1 MVDPQADLDEAF
13 CRDVH
18 HLSVHFPARE
28 TEARLAVLAVVL
40 GVVAVIVLLVL
51 GCVALSGCVCWCCVD
66 SCRQKVGDRRE
77 IRAVNEPSAVCSSR
91 NSIFGSHRNNCF
103 QFENLFS
110 SNSYT
115 KDLES
120 GDEKAGGDT
129 LGEVRPG

>member
-66 SCRQKVGDRRE
+66 SCRQKVGDRIE
-77 IRAVNEPSAVCSSR
+77 IRAVNEPSAM
-91 NSIFGSHRNNCF
+91 FSH
-103 QFENLFS
+103 
-110 SNSYT
+110 T
-115 KDLES
+115 MKIDM
-120 GDEKAGGDT
+120 K
-129 LGEVRPG
+129 

>member
-1 MVDPQADLDEAF
+1 MVMVDPQADLDEAF

-66 SCRQKVGDRRE
+66 SCRQKVGDRIE
-77 IRAVNEPSAVCSSR
+77 IRAVNEPSAM
-91 NSIFGSHRNNCF
+91 
-103 QFENLFS
+103 FS
-110 SNSYT
+110 QPRR
-115 KDLES
+115 
-120 GDEKAGGDT
+120 
-129 LGEVRPG
+129 RPLLRTFSCLA